1 MENHLDSYVT
11 TLLGMTLIIV
21 IAGLEEVWQSTTE
34 KNIATDCVT
43 I

>member
-21 IAGLEEVWQSTTE
+21 IASLEEAWQSTAE